1 MSIPIASEK
10 KLLTPEDFEAVK
22 VTHHPAISSLS
33 LEVLKSAK
41 HDLGERREKL
51 RVILVENRRARVRRT
66 VREASSKGDEAQ
78 VGRRKQV
85 FSKALRRLNHE
96 LRRREEVEARA
107 GPLPPALGRRPN
119 RGRRLRRPPPRFTRK
134 PPRQSL
140 LAAARRRPS
149 QRSQAERSQARAKP
163 SRAKPGAKRSGEKRR
178 KRKAEAH
185 LPATLA
191 GDGPLAHRRSEVER
205 RAEPALT

>member
-107 GPLPPALGRRPN
+107 WPAPAGSRPQTQPRKAAAKASASLHKEASPAKPA
-119 RGRRLRRPPPRFTRK
+119 RGRTAK
-134 PPRQSL
+134 
-140 LAAARRRPS
+140 
-149 QRSQAERSQARAKP
+149 AKP
-163 SRAKPGAKRSGEKRR
+163 SEAKPSEAKPSEARGEAKRR
-178 KRKAEAH
+178 KASKKE
-185 LPATLA
+185 
-191 GDGPLAHRRSEVER
+191 G
-205 RAEPALT
+205 

>member
-107 GPLPPALGRRPN
+107 WPAPAGSRPQTQPRKAAAKASASLHKEASPAKPA
-119 RGRRLRRPPPRFTRK
+119 RGRTAK
-134 PPRQSL
+134 
-140 LAAARRRPS
+140 
-149 QRSQAERSQARAKP
+149 AKP
-163 SRAKPGAKRSGEKRR
+163 SEAKPSEAKSSEAKPSEARGEAKRR
-178 KRKAEAH
+178 KASKKE
-185 LPATLA
+185 
-191 GDGPLAHRRSEVER
+191 G
-205 RAEPALT
+205 